1 MTENFELTSTEALP
15 PIELPAGSHTPEIV
29 EAAPFRPE
37 DLFGG
42 KPCADMAAKSETS
55 SWQKYCDGRLR
66 QFAAFR

>member
-1 MTENFELTSTEALP
+1 MTENFEITSAQIVS
-15 PIELPAGSHTPEIV
+15 PIEVPAGVRTPEVV
-29 EAAPFRPE
+29 ESAPFRPE

-42 KPCADMAAKSETS
+42 KPCADMAAEPQSS